1 MSGPSPD
8 QFFEEWLPEQFEQL
22 RKHTDTSTLAD
33 CSLLAEVDTSSWRVA
48 VQGGE
53 LRVDAKPINGS
64 PTFRIRTDDAS
75 FRRLATHLLESSDAG
90 AAAATELRL
99 LRLDEETC
107 RLVGNVAEAIRFVV
121 MDDEVRSEMIFA
133 PGGVDPER
141 VGCTISCQLAD
152 LREVRAGSTNAME
165 LFMTGR
171 LTLDGNVE
179 VAMALGGIFL

>member
-1 MSGPSPD
+1 MSGPSPNH
-8 QFFEEWLPEQFEQL
+8 FFEQWLPERFEHL
-22 RKHTDTSTLAD
+22 RRRTDTSTFAD
-33 CSLLAEVDTSSWRVA
+33 CSLLAEVDECRWRVA

-53 LRVDAKPINGS
+53 LQVESMPINGS

-75 FRRLATHLLESSDAG
+75 FRRLANHVLESADTET
-90 AAAATELRL
+90 AADLRL

-107 RLVGNVAEAIRFVV
+107 RLVGNVSEAIRFVV
-121 MDDEVRSEMIFA
+121 LDGELRSELTFA
-133 PGGVDPER
+133 PGGVDPNR

-171 LTLDGNVE
+171 LTLEGNVE
-179 VAMALGGIFL
+179 VAMALGGLFL